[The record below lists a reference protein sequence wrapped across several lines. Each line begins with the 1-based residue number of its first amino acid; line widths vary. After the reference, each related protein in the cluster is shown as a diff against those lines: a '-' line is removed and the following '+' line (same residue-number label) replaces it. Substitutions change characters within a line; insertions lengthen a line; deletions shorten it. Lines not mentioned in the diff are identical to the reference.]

1 MVMVIDGEDEDNMM
15 EAMEDPSIIIDP
27 RATSVDEGIN
37 SKRETMQL
45 RLSRYFN
52 ITTVMIDCIDDMR

>member
-27 RATSVDEGIN
+27 RATSVDGGIN

-45 RLSRYFN
+45 RLS
-52 ITTVMIDCIDDMR
+52 

>member
-1 MVMVIDGEDEDNMM
+1 MVMVIDGGEDEDNMM

-45 RLSRYFN
+45 RLR
-52 ITTVMIDCIDDMR
+52 

>member
-1 MVMVIDGEDEDNMM
+1 MVNVMVMVIDGEDEDNMM

-45 RLSRYFN
+45 RLS
-52 ITTVMIDCIDDMR
+52 

>member
-1 MVMVIDGEDEDNMM
+1 MVLVFDGDGDRWCWYLMVMVIDGEDEDNMM

-27 RATSVDEGIN
+27 FATSVDEGIN

-45 RLSRYFN
+45 RLS
-52 ITTVMIDCIDDMR
+52 

>member
-1 MVMVIDGEDEDNMM
+1 MVMVMVVDGEDEDNMM

-45 RLSRYFN
+45 RFR
-52 ITTVMIDCIDDMR
+52 